1 MSDDEEENINQNTQ
15 SPQCIVHVDFIGQRV
30 NLLCKL
36 SPNLDCV
43 GASLNF
49 NHSILSI
56 TTSRILYKQNNNGA
70 SLVVTN
76 NENIPIAQPVATIG
90 NVPSVNSYEN
100 NHNKFNERF
109 QIVSN
114 LKSFLTMEKEHDP
127 NNNGE
132 KLSPRMPSI
141 TSHSSSEERI
151 VLYESY
157 FIEVKT
163 KASKQ
168 NKSPQTLF
176 KKTELPHSIQFIH
189 SNRMKNGKNYF
200 LFLSSSSIQI
210 FSFTVD
216 AKTGSMKGPPK
227 ESKTLFS
234 KSLPDGDTSTS
245 FTSIFSGIGNKSP
258 QTNEDHEMIW
268 YQWDGDTHFLYF
280 IVRSSLNANF
290 SLGKTNLILYS
301 WHIDM
306 EELQQIYKYPI
317 LNHLPPDLIHFGSKY
332 FPVSKTIDPFADAHF
347 KINTLTPSF
356 FNSFFLEAST
366 IRMQI
371 IKLENNSDIL
381 CMQYKDLR
389 PSLQTNLLNVYIYH
403 FRERKCLKINLQSKF
418 YLLIGK
424 YKRDNLILLLPSKYL
439 QLIKGST
446 LSTIFQFNKNQFN
459 LSLHNEIPV
468 KLDEPH
474 LVPVFGHIEGHF
486 MNLKN
491 GCIFSFDLMIPY
503 LTSSHWL
510 QIPDLVNDQ
519 FIPVLEFLLLHY
531 SKDISLQFLS
541 YLFYSMEKSP
551 HKKNIH
557 FTKLISL
564 GMKEYMIGAC
574 YQKATIK
581 GMDID
586 FISLLP
592 SSRHNF
598 YESVLGVTSSIIK
611 KKQLNNMGSVAMDSP
626 RTPPPSNSAIAS
638 PQQQSLIFTNA
649 SYEEYLRLAIIF
661 FNKSGKNWNH
671 KKWASDF
678 HALLLDEMELLFET
692 IMSQKNEEE
701 KYFFKLMECFFTSL
715 ILDFRLPSPVE
726 FSLNFVLSGFKALER
741 DVFYQYCD
749 KGVFE
754 INNQIINALC
764 DSELLSKENHDDV
777 TCLNYL
783 LRISTDPVNT
793 STVISYLE
801 NIEECQFAISNHF
814 HECISSNMDDWD
826 VDLNQN
832 SLKKVL
838 KKKQQKQEKKE
849 NREREHHS
857 FIRDQ
862 ILNIIGKHG
871 SYSSSF
877 SASFSN
883 INGGGSL
890 TQEYGSFIE
899 DAKRT
904 SEVDMDSEENNSEYS
919 DVSALSVS
927 ATQTTFAPLVSY
939 LLSIQKLSY
948 SPVPSSDKSP
958 LSAQDVLSRSS
969 SGFGQPLTPGKEEED
984 AHMVAAN
991 PFNLYTKERE
1001 FIQSVAT
1008 EQFLKRHFF

>member
-1 MSDDEEENINQNTQ
+1 MITLELKDDIESMLSRHLFHFVKFIGYEPTGHFLVVCYCINNHHQVKMSDDEEENINQNTQ

-168 NKSPQTLF
+168 NKYVHTLHEHHSTHNTSRSPQTLF

-403 FRERKCLKINLQSKF
+403 FRERKCLKINV
-418 YLLIGK
+418 
-424 YKRDNLILLLPSKYL
+424 R
-439 QLIKGST
+439 
-446 LSTIFQFNKNQFN
+446 
-459 LSLHNEIPV
+459 
-468 KLDEPH
+468 
-474 LVPVFGHIEGHF
+474 
-486 MNLKN
+486 
-491 GCIFSFDLMIPY
+491 
-503 LTSSHWL
+503 TSS
-510 QIPDLVNDQ
+510 
-519 FIPVLEFLLLHY
+519 
-531 SKDISLQFLS
+531 
-541 YLFYSMEKSP
+541 
-551 HKKNIH
+551 
-557 FTKLISL
+557 T
-564 GMKEYMIGAC
+564 
-574 YQKATIK
+574 
-581 GMDID
+581 
-586 FISLLP
+586 
-592 SSRHNF
+592 
-598 YESVLGVTSSIIK
+598 
-611 KKQLNNMGSVAMDSP
+611 
-626 RTPPPSNSAIAS
+626 
-638 PQQQSLIFTNA
+638 
-649 SYEEYLRLAIIF
+649 
-661 FNKSGKNWNH
+661 
-671 KKWASDF
+671 
-678 HALLLDEMELLFET
+678 
-692 IMSQKNEEE
+692 
-701 KYFFKLMECFFTSL
+701 
-715 ILDFRLPSPVE
+715 
-726 FSLNFVLSGFKALER
+726 
-741 DVFYQYCD
+741 
-749 KGVFE
+749 
-754 INNQIINALC
+754 
-764 DSELLSKENHDDV
+764 
-777 TCLNYL
+777 
-783 LRISTDPVNT
+783 
-793 STVISYLE
+793 
-801 NIEECQFAISNHF
+801 
-814 HECISSNMDDWD
+814 
-826 VDLNQN
+826 
-832 SLKKVL
+832 
-838 KKKQQKQEKKE
+838 
-849 NREREHHS
+849 
-857 FIRDQ
+857 
-862 ILNIIGKHG
+862 
-871 SYSSSF
+871 
-877 SASFSN
+877 
-883 INGGGSL
+883 
-890 TQEYGSFIE
+890 
-899 DAKRT
+899 
-904 SEVDMDSEENNSEYS
+904 
-919 DVSALSVS
+919 
-927 ATQTTFAPLVSY
+927 
-939 LLSIQKLSY
+939 
-948 SPVPSSDKSP
+948 
-958 LSAQDVLSRSS
+958 
-969 SGFGQPLTPGKEEED
+969 
-984 AHMVAAN
+984 
-991 PFNLYTKERE
+991 
-1001 FIQSVAT
+1001 
-1008 EQFLKRHFF
+1008 